1 MGMIYFFSAPK
12 HEGEQ
17 DLLVGFEHEDLKLV
31 NTDDDSVVSLIPAPA
46 EGWTH
51 LALEEYAEVDIC
63 PVDAFLGTQFVGSTE
78 C

>member
-1 MGMIYFFSAPK
+1 MGNIYFITAPK
-12 HEGEQ
+12 NENEQ
-17 DLLVGFEHEDLKLV
+17 DLLVGFEHEELTLV
-31 NTDDDSVVSLIPAPA
+31 NTDDDGVVAKIPAPA

>member
-31 NTDDDSVVSLIPAPA
+31 NTDDDSVVALIPAPA

-51 LALEEYAEVDIC
+51 LALEEYADVDIC